1 MFGRKP
7 RAGLAIMNL
16 GELEDGI
23 SAEEQLLEVLG
34 DKNKEEENAEEV
46 QATLVECCVTLGR
59 ADNTDNASLNITF
72 SCDKDESQILE
83 GLEARKNSHL
93 VEIGTKE
100 ANSCFKW

>member
-34 DKNKEEENAEEV
+34 DKNKEEV
-46 QATLVECCVTLGR
+46 QATLVKCRVTLGR
-59 ADNTDNASLNITF
+59 TDNTDNASLNIIF
-72 SCDKDESQILE
+72 SCDKDESQTLE
-83 GLEARKNSHL
+83 GLEAQKNSHL

>member
-46 QATLVECCVTLGR
+46 QAKEQPPGR
-59 ADNTDNASLNITF
+59 I
-72 SCDKDESQILE
+72 
-83 GLEARKNSHL
+83 RKEP
-93 VEIGTKE
+93 VFTV
-100 ANSCFKW
+100 F